1 MNAAQLAGWMPIR
14 LHWQQGAPRMNWCYF
29 GKERFVES
37 FFEDSVAKRLR
48 LPFNALFQYE
58 TSLDAL
64 LELQAVEAG
73 IRPTGFI
80 FHMSRCGS
88 TLVSQ
93 MLAALDK
100 NIVISEA
107 APIDAVLRANWR
119 DSRITDEQ
127 RIAWLRGLISAYA
140 RPRNGEQHFL
150 VKFDSWHT
158 LELPLIRQ
166 AFPDVPWIFMYR
178 DPVQVLVSHQRQRG
192 SAMAGL
198 VPSQWLGLDQFS
210 LGNISPD
217 EYTARLLKRIC
228 ECALQYLNGRAKL
241 INYTQ
246 LPAAVPAEI
255 ASHFK
260 INFSSADLEVMHQTS
275 QFDAKNRS
283 MTFVADTT
291 DKARAAG
298 AELRQLAEAWLMPVY
313 NALEARRRE
322 SPFQAET
329 QQ

>member
-1 MNAAQLAGWMPIR
+1 
-14 LHWQQGAPRMNWCYF
+14 
-29 GKERFVES
+29 
-37 FFEDSVAKRLR
+37 
-48 LPFNALFQYE
+48 
-58 TSLDAL
+58 
-64 LELQAVEAG
+64 
-73 IRPTGFI
+73 
-80 FHMSRCGS
+80 MSRCGS

-107 APIDAVLRANWR
+107 APIDAVLRTNWR
-119 DSRITDEQ
+119 DPRITDEE

-140 RPRNGEQHFL
+140 RLRNGEQHFF

-158 LELPLIRQ
+158 LELPLIQR

-178 DPVQVLVSHQRQRG
+178 DPVQVLVSHQRMRG
-192 SAMAGL
+192 GAMAGL
-198 VPSQWLGLDQFS
+198 VPSQWLGLDQLS
-210 LGNISPD
+210 LGDVSPD
-217 EYTARLLKRIC
+217 EYSARLLKRIC

-255 ASHFK
+255 ATHFQTP
-260 INFSSADLEVMHQTS
+260 ISSADLEAMFRTA

-291 DKARAAG
+291 DKEQAAG
-298 AELRQLAEAWLMPVY
+298 TELRQLAETWLMPVY
-313 NALEARRRE
+313 NALEKRRHE
-322 SPFQAET
+322 
-329 QQ
+329 

>member
-14 LHWQQGAPRMNWCYF
+14 LHWQQGSPRMNWCYY

-48 LPFNALFQYE
+48 LPFNALFQHE

-64 LELQAVEAG
+64 IELQQVEPG
-73 IRPTGFI
+73 IAPAGFI

-88 TLVSQ
+88 TLVLQ

-119 DSRITDEQ
+119 DPRITDEQ
-127 RIAWLRGLISAYA
+127 RITWLRGLISAYA
-140 RPRNGEQHFL
+140 RPRNGEQRFFI
-150 VKFDSWHT
+150 KFDSWHT
-158 LELPLIRQ
+158 LELPLIQR
-166 AFPDVPWIFMYR
+166 AFPEAPWIFMYR

-192 SAMAGL
+192 GAMAGL
-198 VPSQWLGLDQFS
+198 VPSQWLGLDQLA
-210 LGNISPD
+210 LGEVSPD
-217 EYTARLLKRIC
+217 EYTSRLLKRIC
-228 ECALQYLNGRAKL
+228 ECALQHLNGHARL

-255 ASHFK
+255 ATHFQTT
-260 INFSSADLEVMHQTS
+260 FSSADLEAMFRS
-275 QFDAKNRS
+275 AQFDAKNRS

-291 DKARAAG
+291 DKERAAG
-298 AELRQLAEAWLMPVY
+298 AELRQLAETWLTPVY
-313 NALEARRRE
+313 NALEARR
-322 SPFQAET
+322 QL
-329 QQ
+329 